1 MITPRTTLRRRCL
14 GTPTMQQFNA
24 RKRKLDPVEE
34 QSLVQWILDLAQ
46 RGFPLL
52 QIIAVRQLADA
63 LLAVRGED
71 PPQPVSKN

>member
-1 MITPRTTLRRRCL
+1 
-14 GTPTMQQFNA
+14 MQQFNA